1 MSSKY
6 RRLNFFPNRYR
17 IHCVMI
23 PIGIFEKNALDPP
36 WPWLFRSDNMS
47 LMIEALPESGA
58 SGVAFEGSVC
68 FFFGMPAIC
77 GLPNSCGVVV
87 TVVIAIL
94 CYIWDSF
101 FVWLIS
107 YILFSNHLANLRYHP
122 STVDGTNPAKLNC
135 FCWVGPSF
143 SPPKTSIVF
152 KSHRVYKISPMGEW
166 VSVVDS

>member
-36 WPWLFRSDNMS
+36 PWPWLFRSDNMS

-58 SGVAFEGSVC
+58 SGVAFEGSVWG
-68 FFFGMPAIC
+68 FLGMPAIC

-87 TVVIAIL
+87 TVVIAIF
-94 CYIWDSF
+94 CYI
-101 FVWLIS
+101 
-107 YILFSNHLANLRYHP
+107 
-122 STVDGTNPAKLNC
+122 
-135 FCWVGPSF
+135 
-143 SPPKTSIVF
+143 
-152 KSHRVYKISPMGEW
+152 
-166 VSVVDS
+166 